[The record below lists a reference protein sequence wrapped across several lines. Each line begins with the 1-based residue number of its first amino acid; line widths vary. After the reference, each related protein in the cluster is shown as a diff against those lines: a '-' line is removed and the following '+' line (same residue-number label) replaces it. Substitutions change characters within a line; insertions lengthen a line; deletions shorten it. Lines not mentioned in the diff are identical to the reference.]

1 MHPRCRSLGV
11 RRFNSVDESLSGG
24 EIMTDN
30 RFELSRRKVLSAAGA
45 IGITGAGVGMG
56 TSALFTDEESFE
68 NNSITAG
75 ELDLLVDYETS
86 VSQDGVTTDSTPAEG
101 TTDTGTIQGGESGQ
115 YVIKDAKPGDEGE
128 IKFCPK
134 IVNNPGWL
142 FVGSAGGVT
151 DFEND
156 QTEPEKEVD
165 GTGGGNLNNGTNDG
179 QGAGELSEAIQ
190 VTVSYCDGDGNLIR
204 ELDNPSDYTL
214 ADLFKDLETGF
225 LLDGEPGGTSGVQA
239 YPSSPNDTA
248 QNGPCLCIDWNIPT
262 DVGNEIQSDGVE
274 FDVTFVARQERNN
287 PDPDNPFVDLTVG
300 TGSGFDY
307 NSIQTAV
314 DNASSGNV
322 ISVAGE
328 SFNELVTVNTSG
340 LTIAGAG
347 EGHTTIDAS
356 GLERGM
362 AIEADGVTVCDLT
375 VDSAG
380 ASVSSGEVEG
390 IFVGDASGF
399 TDEDGIIT
407 IRDVTVSNVDAGDS
421 TAEGIH
427 VKSYN
432 SGDPIDGVS
441 IKNVTIDGVDTPDA
455 DGGANGIKLQSD
467 LNNVTIGDTDIK
479 NVEGSWSYGVSLT
492 PASLEDGIPKDV
504 SINSSTIADVTA
516 ITYDGVGVGIDSRGG
531 GAVDPTASG
540 NDPDDVADPRELSI
554 IGTDFENKLDI
565 GILNKNLAY
574 TTLNIDS
581 NNTYESGIT
590 PKQGL

>member
-1 MHPRCRSLGV
+1 
-11 RRFNSVDESLSGG
+11 
-24 EIMTDN
+24 
-30 RFELSRRKVLSAAGA
+30 
-45 IGITGAGVGMG
+45 MG
-56 TSALFTDEESFE
+56 TSALFSDEESFT
-68 NNSITAG
+68 NNSIEAG
-75 ELDLLVDYETS
+75 TLDLVIDYETS
-86 VSQDGVTTDSTPAEG
+86 VTQDGVGTGSAAES
-101 TTDTGTIQGGESGQ
+101 GTIQGGESGQ

-128 IKFCPK
+128 LKFCPK
-134 IVNNPGWL
+134 IVDNPGWL
-142 FVGSAGGVT
+142 FVGSATGVT
-151 DFEND
+151 DFENG
-156 QTEPEKEVD
+156 QTEPEEGAD
-165 GTGGGNLNNGTNDG
+165 GTGGGSLTNGTNDG
-179 QGAGELSEAIQ
+179 QGAGELSESIQ
-190 VTVSYCDGDGNLIR
+190 VTVSYCDEDGNIIR
-204 ELDNPSDYTL
+204 ELNNPSDYTL

-225 LLDGEPGGTSGVQA
+225 LLDGEPDGTSGQQA
-239 YPSSPNDTA
+239 YPSSPDDGT
-248 QNGPCLCIDWNIPT
+248 QNGPCLCIEWNIPI

-274 FDVTFVARQERNN
+274 FDITFTARQERNN
-287 PDPDNPFVDLTVG
+287 SDPDNPFVDLTVG

-307 NSIQTAV
+307 NSIQAAV
-314 DNASSGNV
+314 NDASSGNV

-328 SFNELVTVNTSG
+328 GFNELVTVDTSG

-347 EGHTTIDAS
+347 ESQTTIDAS

-380 ASVSSGEVEG
+380 VGVSSGEVEG
-390 IFVGDASGF
+390 IFVGDANGF

-407 IRDVTVSNVDAGDS
+407 IRDVTVSNVDAGDK

-427 VKSYN
+427 VKSYD

-441 IKNVTIDGVDTPDA
+441 IKNVTIDGVETPDSV
-455 DGGANGIKLQSD
+455 GGANGIKLQSD

-540 NDPDDVADPRELSI
+540 NDPDDVADPRELSV
-554 IGTDFENKLDI
+554 IGNSFENALDV

-574 TTLNIDS
+574 TSLNIDS
-581 NNTYESGIT
+581 NNTYESGMT

>member
-1 MHPRCRSLGV
+1 
-11 RRFNSVDESLSGG
+11 
-24 EIMTDN
+24 MTDKKKLS
-30 RFELSRRKVLSAAGA
+30 LSRRQALAGLGA
-45 IGITGAGVGMG
+45 IGLAGAGAGFG
-56 TSALFTDEESFE
+56 TSALFSDTESFN
-68 NNSITAG
+68 NNSIEAG
-75 ELDLLVDYETS
+75 TLDLVIDYETS
-86 VSQDGVTTDSTPAEG
+86 VSQDGVNTGSTAN
-101 TTDTGTIQGGESGQ
+101 DDTIQGGESGQ
-115 YVIKDAKPGDEGE
+115 YVIKDAKPGDSGE
-128 IKFCPK
+128 LKFCPK
-134 IVNNPGWL
+134 IVDNPGWL

-151 DFEND
+151 DYENG
-156 QTEPEKEVD
+156 QTEPEEDAD
-165 GTGGGNLNNGTNDG
+165 GTGGGGLTNPKSG

-190 VTVSYCDGDGNLIR
+190 VSLEYCDKDGNTIR
-204 ELDNPSDYTL
+204 PFNNPDDYTL

-225 LLDGEPGGTSGVQA
+225 LLDGEPDGQSGPQA
-239 YPSSPNDTA
+239 YPSSPDEGT
-248 QNGPCLCIDWNIPT
+248 QNGPCLCIDWEIPT

-274 FDVTFVARQERNN
+274 FDVTFTARQERNN
-287 PDPDNPFVDLTVG
+287 SDYDNPFVDLTVG
-300 TGSGFDY
+300 PSGGNTSYDY
-307 NSIQTAV
+307 NSIQDAV
-314 DNASSGNV
+314 NNANSGNV
-322 ISVAGE
+322 ISVANNTF
-328 SFNELVTVNTSG
+328 SPSSPVTVGTSG

-347 EGHTTIDAS
+347 ESQTEIDAS
-356 GLERGM
+356 DLERGM

-375 VDSAG
+375 VDNAG
-380 ASVSSGEVEG
+380 SGVSSGEVEG
-390 IFVGDASGF
+390 IFVGDANDF

-540 NDPDDVADPRELSI
+540 NNPDDVADPRELSI
-554 IGTDFENKLDI
+554 IGTDFENSLDI
-565 GILNKNLAY
+565 GIQNKNLAY